1 MNVYE
6 RDDPNDQAPLQ
17 NLIKKYPLKQRKT
30 MVNAMNTTHFMY
42 DGGTF
47 VKHFIRVKQTWATN
61 ERLLF
66 GMYVQSGQMPV
77 MTCRGESETQKSSDF
92 RHRG

>member
-47 VKHFIRVKQTWATN
+47 IKHFIRVKQTWATN
-61 ERLLF
+61 ENDSNR
-66 GMYVQSGQMPV
+66 
-77 MTCRGESETQKSSDF
+77 RETAMEAAVRNVCTKWTNACDDL
-92 RHRG
+92 